1 MLDSSSKAH
10 LPTSFDLLSL
20 IMDMQKL
27 FFIGKVF
34 LLTLFICLIFFVV
47 QYADTVR
54 SLIASRFLSSKKAV
68 AGAHT
73 SFEEEIK
80 KDMWGYADQVKGKV
94 LDIKISDIVQGFS
107 KTAKIAHD
115 VNTSKEYII
124 NQVNIL
130 LKK

>member
-1 MLDSSSKAH
+1 
-10 LPTSFDLLSL
+10 
-20 IMDMQKL
+20 
-27 FFIGKVF
+27 
-34 LLTLFICLIFFVV
+34 VV